1 MSMDEDYEDDETTC
15 DEDEEDYEEE
25 ESQYEDGEITEEG
38 KPYLK
43 LIGTDGNALSV
54 IARAQRAAR
63 TAKWPQEKIEEY
75 RKKAMS
81 GDYNNVLATTMEY
94 FDVN

>member
-1 MSMDEDYEDDETTC
+1 MADEDYEDEDYETC

-25 ESQYEDGEITEEG
+25 SMYDDGDITESG
-38 KPYLK
+38 KPFLK

-54 IARAQRAAR
+54 IGRAMRAAR
-63 TAKWPQEKIEEY
+63 TAKWSQEKIDEY

-94 FDVN
+94 FDVE